1 MTWRVVGSDVN
12 GRPTFSAAFAGSTAW
27 GIVQEMHD
35 RWAWELSMP
44 DPRDDQRG
52 RADTRAEAQERVVTA
67 ARQRG
72 LVEAERIASETEV
85 AAQLSAL
92 GGRNGS
98 T

>member
-1 MTWRVVGSDVN
+1 MTWRVVGRDVN
-12 GRPTFSAAFAGSTAW
+12 GRPTYSASFGGTSW
-27 GIVQEMHD
+27 GLVQELYD

-72 LVEAERIASETEV
+72 LIEAERIASETEG
-85 AAQLSAL
+85 AAQLAAL
-92 GGRNGS
+92 GGHNGS

>member
-12 GRPTFSAAFAGSTAW
+12 GRPTYSASFGGTAW
-27 GIVQEMHD
+27 GIVQELYD

-72 LVEAERIASETEV
+72 LFEAERIASETEG
-85 AAQLSAL
+85 AAQLAAL
-92 GGRNGS
+92 GANNGS

>member
-1 MTWRVVGSDVN
+1 MWRVIGQDVN
-12 GRPTFSAAFAGSTAW
+12 GRPTYSASFGGTSW
-27 GIVQEMHD
+27 GIVQELYD

-72 LVEAERIASETEV
+72 LLEAERIASETDG

-92 GGRNGS
+92 GGRNG
-98 T
+98 TT

>member
-12 GRPTFSAAFAGSTAW
+12 GRPTYSASFGGTSW
-27 GIVQEMHD
+27 GIVQELYD

-72 LVEAERIASETEV
+72 LLEAERIASETEG
-85 AAQLSAL
+85 AAQLAAL
-92 GGRNGS
+92 GGRSGS

>member
-1 MTWRVVGSDVN
+1 MTWRVVGQDVN
-12 GRPTFSAAFAGSTAW
+12 GRPTYSASFGGTSW
-27 GIVQEMHD
+27 GIVQELYD

-72 LVEAERIASETEV
+72 LLEAERIARDTEG
-85 AAQLSAL
+85 ASPLAAL

>member
-1 MTWRVVGSDVN
+1 MTWRVIGQDVN
-12 GRPTFSAAFAGSTAW
+12 GRPTYSASFGGTSW
-27 GIVQEMHD
+27 GIVQELYD

-52 RADTRAEAQERVVTA
+52 RADTRAEAQERVITA

-72 LVEAERIASETEV
+72 LLEAERIASETEG
-85 AAQLSAL
+85 AAQLAAL
-92 GGRNGS
+92 GGRSGS

>member
-1 MTWRVVGSDVN
+1 MTWRMIGADVN
-12 GRPTFSAAFAGSTAW
+12 GRPTYSASFGATSW
-27 GIVQEMHD
+27 GIVQELYE

-52 RADTRAEAQERVVTA
+52 RADTRAEAQERVITA

-72 LVEAERIASETEV
+72 LVDADRIVREQTD
-85 AAQLSAL
+85 AAQVAEL
-92 GGRNGS
+92 GGNNGS

>member
-12 GRPTFSAAFAGSTAW
+12 GRPTYSASFGGTSW
-27 GIVQEMHD
+27 GIVQELYD

-72 LVEAERIASETEV
+72 LLEAERIASETEG

>member
-1 MTWRVVGSDVN
+1 MSWRVVGSDVN

-35 RWAWELSMP
+35 RWAWELNMP

-52 RADTRAEAQERVVTA
+52 RAETRLEAQERVMTA

-72 LVEAERIASETEV
+72 LLEAERIASETEG
-85 AAQLSAL
+85 AAQLAAL

>member
-12 GRPTFSAAFAGSTAW
+12 GRPTYSASFGGTSW
-27 GIVQEMHD
+27 GIVQELYD

-72 LVEAERIASETEV
+72 LLEVERIASETEG
-85 AAQLSAL
+85 AAQLAAL
-92 GGRNGS
+92 GGRNE
-98 T
+98 TT

>member
-12 GRPTFSAAFAGSTAW
+12 GRPTYSASFGGTSW
-27 GIVQEMHD
+27 GIVQELYD

-72 LVEAERIASETEV
+72 LVHADRIVREQTDEAQV
-85 AAQLSAL
+85 AAL
-92 GGRNGS
+92 GGRDGS

>member
-1 MTWRVVGSDVN
+1 MTWRVIGQDSN
-12 GRPTFSAAFAGSTAW
+12 GRPTYSASFGGTSW
-27 GIVQEMHD
+27 GIVQELYD

-52 RADTRAEAQERVVTA
+52 RADTRAEAQERVITA

-72 LVEAERIASETEV
+72 LLEAERISSETEG
-85 AAQLSAL
+85 AAQLAAL

>member
-1 MTWRVVGSDVN
+1 MTWRMIGQDVN
-12 GRPTFSAAFAGSTAW
+12 GRPTYSASFGGTSW
-27 GIVQEMHD
+27 GIVQELYD

-72 LVEAERIASETEV
+72 LLEAERIVREQTD
-85 AAQLSAL
+85 AAQVSVL

-98 T
+98 V

>member
-1 MTWRVVGSDVN
+1 MTWRLVGSDVN
-12 GRPTFSAAFAGSTAW
+12 GRPTYSASFGGTSW
-27 GIVQEMHD
+27 GIVQELYD

-72 LVEAERIASETEV
+72 LLEAERIASETEG
-85 AAQLSAL
+85 AAQLAAL
-92 GGRNGS
+92 GGRSGS